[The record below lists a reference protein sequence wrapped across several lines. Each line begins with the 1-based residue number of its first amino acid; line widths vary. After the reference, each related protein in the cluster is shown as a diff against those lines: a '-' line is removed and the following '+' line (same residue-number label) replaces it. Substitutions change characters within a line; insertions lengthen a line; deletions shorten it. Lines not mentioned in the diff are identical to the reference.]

1 MARIE
6 IDINEFNFYKNEI
19 KRLSD
24 NLANKSKIVEKLIY
38 DNEELSNVV
47 NELLETNIFNRIF
60 RWHLMRKYFNK
71 IMNRY
76 SINK

>member
-1 MARIE
+1 MARIK
-6 IDINEFNFYKNEI
+6 IDINELNFYQNEI

-24 NLANKSKIVEKLIY
+24 NLSNKSKIVEKLIY
-38 DNEELSNVV
+38 DNEELSSVI

-60 RWHLMRKYFNK
+60 RWYLMRKYFNK

>member
-24 NLANKSKIVEKLIY
+24 NLANKSKIVEKLIL
-38 DNEELSNVV
+38 DNEELSSVV
-47 NELLETNIFNRIF
+47 NELLEMNIFNRIF
-60 RWHLMRKYFNK
+60 RWHLMKKYFHK

-76 SINK
+76 SINE